1 MAHTQRICRALIA
14 LVALGFGF
22 TAIRAEE
29 ITFTSPI
36 SLTGSVTTADG
47 SVIFSLGG
55 ALPLAPLGELRL
67 SDRGE
72 VNFPLDLPP
81 GDAATYFG
89 SFTYTAPNGDRLSGT
104 SLQILTLADPAGV
117 SALTVIHTVTGGTGL
132 FSGAAG
138 EIVITG
144 SFNAQTRTGAGVAR
158 GTLSAPGVAAIP
170 EPGALL
176 LVGTGLAAALLR
188 RRGRGKAVG

>member
-81 GDAATYFG
+81 GDVPESRSPFG
-89 SFTYTAPNGDRLSGT
+89 
-104 SLQILTLADPAGV
+104 
-117 SALTVIHTVTGGTGL
+117 
-132 FSGAAG
+132 
-138 EIVITG
+138 
-144 SFNAQTRTGAGVAR
+144 
-158 GTLSAPGVAAIP
+158 
-170 EPGALL
+170 
-176 LVGTGLAAALLR
+176 
-188 RRGRGKAVG
+188 AV